1 MRSEKASNSFFFIK
15 KYFKNY
21 PSSYLKKSSFYFLR
35 KGLTLIE
42 LSIVVALLGVI
53 FTGIF
58 STYYTS
64 LKISRSTT
72 PKGGTSRQDI
82 FFAIEN
88 IRSTLSQTYYV
99 DGHRNLVF
107 VGKTDGVQ
115 NARRDMVTFAANHPN
130 AEEIGSPAIRE
141 VTFFLKPMQNS
152 PDEFNLIRR
161 EDEMVDK
168 DPFNGGI
175 EHILLDHV
183 TSFQLKYSQRGDKWQ
198 DDWDTKDIK
207 KVPKLIRI
215 ELIALVGDTEMKYE
229 SLAYPGIFFK

>member
-1 MRSEKASNSFFFIK
+1 MRMEKGTKSFSNFSK
-15 KYFKNY
+15 KKNITY
-21 PSSYLKKSSFYFLR
+21 RF
-35 KGLTLIE
+35 GLTLIE

-64 LKISRSTT
+64 LKISRNTT
-72 PKGGTSRQDI
+72 PKGGTSRQNI

-88 IRSTLSQTYYV
+88 VRSTLSQTYYV

-107 VGKTDGVQ
+107 IGKTDGVQ
-115 NARRDMVTFAANHPN
+115 NARRDSVTLAANHPN

-141 VTFFLKPMQNS
+141 VSFFLKPMNNL
-152 PDEFNLIRR
+152 PEEFNLIRR

-168 DPFNGGI
+168 DPMNGGI
-175 EHILLDHV
+175 EHVLLDHV

-215 ELIALVGDTEMKYE
+215 EIIALVGETEMKYE